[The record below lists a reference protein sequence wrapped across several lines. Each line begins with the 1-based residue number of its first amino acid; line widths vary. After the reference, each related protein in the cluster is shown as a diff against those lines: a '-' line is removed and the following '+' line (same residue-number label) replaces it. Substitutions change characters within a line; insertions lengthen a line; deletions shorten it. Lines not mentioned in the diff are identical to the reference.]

1 MISWIDGFPNSGLFG
16 ITATKIPFLISLLM
30 SFCTS
35 LCSFSQRL
43 TITPIILTSF
53 SKNELTSAITLFTNS
68 GTVSKLSFTTN
79 KTGIPKFFAIEPLK
93 SISKTEP
100 SSVKSLPST
109 NTKSNSFSK
118 FLYFSMMVS

>member
-1 MISWIDGFPNSGLFG
+1 MISRIDGFPNSGLIG

-79 KTGIPKFFAIEPLK
+79 KTGIPKFLAIEPLK

-109 NTKSNSFSK
+109 NTKSNSLSK